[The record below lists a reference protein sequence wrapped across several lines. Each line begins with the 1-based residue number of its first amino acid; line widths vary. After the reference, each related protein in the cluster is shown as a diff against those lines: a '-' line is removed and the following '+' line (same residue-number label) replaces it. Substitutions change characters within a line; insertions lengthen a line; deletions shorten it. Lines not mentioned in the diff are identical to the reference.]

1 MFKQICNGNFL
12 SAYYT
17 IHFFITTIGMHQKQY
32 MDQENEII
40 AALIF
45 SCNHIYNLSKEEL
58 RKI

>member
-1 MFKQICNGNFL
+1 ME
-12 SAYYT
+12 
-17 IHFFITTIGMHQKQY
+17 FFYPHTTLYIFSLPLGMHQKQY